1 MRKRWILGV
10 VGALALFLAGCGGG
24 DSVPPPPPLSTAP
37 LLTVTFT
44 VPNTPGTNTV
54 QIFSDLTSDGD
65 IAFDPVRLTY
75 TVTQGPSTVLFGIDS
90 STPNVPEYRA
100 FLTFPLDGITGQPVV
115 PGDAVIVS
123 ADVEVFVDFLDF
135 APFVSTFL
143 DLVLYPPN
151 YGGGSGLG
159 SIDPV
164 ADFNQLPLATR
175 SPFDF
180 LTSDI
185 GNFVRI
191 EVTSLM
197 QAAQVFPPLPDF
209 QLRFSSDIARPG
221 LVGLNDLGTGLAGP
235 AQSAPSRS
243 AARKV
248 VETPRAREGVAPSR
262 RGAAAPFPSSVPSAR
277 RR

>member
-1 MRKRWILGV
+1 
-10 VGALALFLAGCGGG
+10 
-24 DSVPPPPPLSTAP
+24 
-37 LLTVTFT
+37 VTYT
-44 VPNTPGTNTV
+44 VPNTPGSNTV
-54 QIFSDLTSDGD
+54 QIFSDLPSDGD
-65 IAFDPVRLTY
+65 IAFDPVRSTY

-90 STPNVPEYRA
+90 ATPNLPEYRA

-123 ADVEVFVDFLDF
+123 ADVMVFVDFLDF
-135 APFVSTFL
+135 TSFVTTFL
-143 DLVLYPPN
+143 DLVLYPPK
-151 YGGGSGLG
+151 YGGGNGLG

-209 QLRFSSDIARPG
+209 QIRFSSDIARPG
-221 LVGLNDLGTGLAGP
+221 LVGLDDLGTGLAGP
-235 AQSAPSRS
+235 ASSVPSRS

-248 VETPRAREGVAPSR
+248 VETPRTREGVAPSR
-262 RGAAAPFPSSVPSAR
+262 RGAAPFPPSVPSAR